1 MVDENGLPVRLLL
14 TPGQTHDSRP
24 VPALLSSLAP
34 GATVVADR
42 AYDADAILALIASCG
57 ANAQIPTPRYR
68 KQQRS
73 VDKALYR
80 QRNLVE
86 RFFCNIKQFR
96 RIATRFD
103 KLARNFL
110 AAACLAA
117 TRLWTRYESTP

>member
-1 MVDENGLPVRLLL
+1 MRLLL

-24 VPALLSSLAP
+24 VPALLSNPAP
-34 GATVVADR
+34 GSTVVADR
-42 AYDADAILALIASCG
+42 AYDADAILALITSRG

-73 VDKALYR
+73 GDKALYR
-80 QRNLVE
+80 QRNLVK
-86 RFFCNIKQFR
+86 RFCCNIKHFR

-117 TRLWTRYESTP
+117 TPLWTRYEPTP